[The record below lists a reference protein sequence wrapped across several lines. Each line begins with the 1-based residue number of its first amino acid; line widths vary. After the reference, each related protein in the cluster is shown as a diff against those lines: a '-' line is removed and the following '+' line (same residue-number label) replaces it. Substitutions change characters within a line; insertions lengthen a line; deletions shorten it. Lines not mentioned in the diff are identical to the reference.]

1 MYRAFLSLYLLI
13 ALSLIVTGWGL
24 DKVWQLYSHE
34 AGPSPQDADL
44 MQLVQA
50 RLETLP
56 GEPGIA
62 WLNGHLGFHTEMIAL
77 EDFAQSRLREDLR
90 RGDLVVVHDAAGTK
104 IIYQR
109 VSDPAGAT
117 GGVIKLEQASRV
129 PARPRLYDAFVVL
142 FYLAMAIAV
151 LFWVWPLSRDLARL
165 ERQTGLIGRNS
176 VPGDLHLR
184 GTSPVRNLAAAFN
197 GMARRIRD
205 LLLSHQEMTCA
216 VSHELRT
223 PLARMKFGLELAS
236 EARELGAVRR
246 QLAGVRQDVSEMDA
260 LINQLLTYAGY
271 EQSDQS
277 LDLQAGDMGYLIERC
292 TRQLNLQ
299 QTGLTLEVHPHH
311 LDPVVCEWHLMER
324 AIINVL
330 QNASRFARQ
339 RIRISLA
346 LAGDDYLVCIEDD
359 GPGIPP
365 SERERVFQ
373 SFVRLT
379 PEGQSQN
386 SGFGLGLAI
395 VQRILAWHNGS
406 ARVAASELG
415 GARFELR
422 WPQPSG

>member
-34 AGPSPQDADL
+34 PGPSRQDADL
-44 MQLVQA
+44 VQLVRA

-56 GEPGIA
+56 GESGLV
-62 WLNGHLGFHTEMIAL
+62 WLNRHMDFRTELIPL
-77 EDFAQSRLREDLR
+77 EDFAQSRLLEDLR
-90 RGDLVVVHDAAGTK
+90 DGEMAVVHDAAGTK
-104 IIYQR
+104 IVYQR
-109 VSDPAGAT
+109 FGTANQ
-117 GGVIKLEQASRV
+117 VIKLEQKSSV
-129 PARPRLYDAFVVL
+129 PVRPRLYDVFVVL
-142 FYLAMAIAV
+142 FYLAMALAV
-151 LFWVWPLSRDLARL
+151 LFWVWPLSRDLAKL
-165 ERQTGLIGRNS
+165 EKQTGLIGRNC

-223 PLARMKFGLELAS
+223 PLARMKFGLELAG
-236 EARELGAVRR
+236 EARDLETVRR
-246 QLAGVRQDVSEMDA
+246 QLGGVRQDVSEMDA

-271 EQSDQS
+271 EQSDES

-299 QTGLTLEVHPHH
+299 QAGLSLEFHQYHSG
-311 LDPVVCEWHLMER
+311 PVVCEWHLMER

-339 RIRISLA
+339 RIRISLSIEN
-346 LAGDDYLVCIEDD
+346 DEYLFCVEDD
-359 GPGIPP
+359 GPGIPLP
-365 SERERVFQ
+365 ERERVFQ

-379 PEGQSQN
+379 QDGQPQN

-395 VQRILAWHNGS
+395 VQRILIWHRGS
-406 ARVAASELG
+406 ATVRESGLG
-415 GARFELR
+415 GAGVELR
-422 WPQPSG
+422 WPRPAA